1 LSTPANGATTPSAR
15 SVRAASPA
23 RATTS
28 EGSALVDR
36 AVPDTNACL
45 PALDATPIGASPRND
60 RSSMEAGRGSPARR
74 AAADDAARPAAANRS
89 GARSVDAT
97 VDMNVRRQCTAR
109 FQNVARVCAM
119 NVAVFVFLLFFR
131 EEVRELT
138 ASRSGGASAFS
149 AFSRVF
155 VASCFFS
162 VGSF

>member
-1 LSTPANGATTPSAR
+1 
-15 SVRAASPA
+15 
-23 RATTS
+23 
-28 EGSALVDR
+28 
-36 AVPDTNACL
+36 
-45 PALDATPIGASPRND
+45 
-60 RSSMEAGRGSPARR
+60 MEAGRGSPARR

-89 GARSVDAT
+89 GATSVDAT

-138 ASRSGGASAFS
+138 ASRSGGASAE

-162 VGSF
+162 VKSF